1 MCKQIFHKGKESNEC
16 KRKLLID
23 KKKCGKNCEAKYG
36 KWTEWTKCTG
46 SCIENLD
53 QSDQSGKSINIEEKI
68 RKRICDK
75 SNKSLCEKEKGE
87 DETQFC
93 ENQKLCPLQEY
104 DPSTSGLA
112 SKYTFHFGFP

>member
-93 ENQKLCPLQEY
+93 EKLHFSLSAY
-104 DPSTSGLA
+104 TS
-112 SKYTFHFGFP
+112 KFYYTNIVFENFP